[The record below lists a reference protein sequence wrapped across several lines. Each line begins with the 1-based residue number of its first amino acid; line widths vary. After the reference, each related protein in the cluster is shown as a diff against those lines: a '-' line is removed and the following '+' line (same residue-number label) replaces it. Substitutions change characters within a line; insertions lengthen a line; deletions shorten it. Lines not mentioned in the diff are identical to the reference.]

1 MRNIFTIEII
11 DKQKAVNRSV
21 FESWICKVMQPKI
34 KNKDIRVYYDGE
46 YFPYIAI
53 AIGDFVYFR
62 RKYTVKYLFKH
73 QEQTINELL
82 ALCDKAELLHREIT
96 GNHSAGNCV
105 DMGTGVLWHKTNVG
119 ANSVFEKGCLLAWGE
134 TEEKPALT
142 IWNYNNIYSRKNY
155 LHTNTERGTLTKYL
169 RETKLHPTDNK
180 FLLEPADD
188 AATTVLGANWR
199 TPTAD
204 EFQQLIDASN
214 IIEVKKIGGST
225 FYIFESR
232 INGNL
237 LIFPS
242 TIGYWT
248 ANLASH
254 DTCASAVM
262 YNWGIC
268 NANRWK
274 PMHIRP
280 VANN

>member
-34 KNKDIRVYYDGE
+34 KNQDIRVYYDGE

-62 RKYTVKYLFKH
+62 RKYTVKHLFKN

-119 ANSVFEKGCLLAWGE
+119 ANSVFEKGWLLAWGE
-134 TEEKPALT
+134 TAEKPALT

-155 LHTNTERGTLTKYL
+155 LHTNTEREPLPNTLGRRNCTL
-169 RETKLHPTDNK
+169 PTTNS
-180 FLLEPADD
+180 FLNL
-188 AATTVLGANWR
+188 
-199 TPTAD
+199 PTMP
-204 EFQQLIDASN
+204 QQRCW
-214 IIEVKKIGGST
+214 VPIGGRLLPVSFSNSST
-225 FYIFESR
+225 LQTS
-232 INGNL
+232 
-237 LIFPS
+237 S
-242 TIGYWT
+242 
-248 ANLASH
+248 
-254 DTCASAVM
+254 
-262 YNWGIC
+262 
-268 NANRWK
+268 K
-274 PMHIRP
+274 
-280 VANN
+280 